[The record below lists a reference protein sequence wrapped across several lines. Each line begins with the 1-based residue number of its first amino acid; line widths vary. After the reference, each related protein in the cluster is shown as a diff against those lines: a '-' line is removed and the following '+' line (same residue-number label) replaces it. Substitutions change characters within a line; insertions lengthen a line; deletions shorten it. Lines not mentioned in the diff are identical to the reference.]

1 MSGSTAAPDQ
11 LDERLVRTSPLRKL
25 LGRPELGSVVGAAA
39 VFLFFAIVADSFLQA
54 SSFGTVLY
62 AASVLGIMAAPVALL
77 MIGGEFDLSAGV
89 MVTSSALISSMFSY
103 QMTANV
109 WVGVFVSLLVTLAI
123 GAFNGF
129 MLTRTKLPSFII
141 TLGTFLMLT
150 GLNLGFTKLISG
162 TVSTKAIGDMEGFES
177 ARVLFASTLTLGG
190 VEFKVTILW
199 WAALVGIATWILL
212 RTRFGNWIF
221 AVGGEAD
228 AARAVGVP
236 VIRTKIGLYLG
247 VAFAAWISGQHLLFS
262 YDVVQSGEGVGNELT
277 YIIAAVIGGC
287 LITGGYGS
295 AIGSAVGAF
304 IFGMT
309 SKGIVYAE
317 WNPDWFKF
325 FLGAML
331 LLATLLNAWVR
342 KRAGGDNSSGNGRVR
357 RQSAGR
363 RWLEPDAH
371 YLLDRVKRQHPRH
384 HRAASSPNWPA
395 RAMRCASSVLQD
407 IGQWLGVGIAN
418 LAAALDPSCFVI
430 GGGVSAADDLLIG
443 PARDAFKRSPHRPR
457 LPPRGPG
464 IAKAQLG
471 PEAGMVGAADL
482 ARLVA
487 RRFRRANRRRV
498 ERYERYAQIYDQAA
512 STIRNTRSTRTVD

>member
-1 MSGSTAAPDQ
+1 MSATAPPATPDRTPDKT
-11 LDERLVRTSPLRKL
+11 DERLLRTSPLRKL
-25 LGRPELGSVVGAAA
+25 LGRPELGSVVGAVA
-39 VFLFFAIVADSFLQA
+39 VFIFFSFVADSFLRA
-54 SSFGTVLY
+54 SSLSTVLY
-62 AASVLGIMAAPVALL
+62 AASTLGIMAVPVALL

-89 MVTSSALISSMFSY
+89 LVTSSALVSSMFSY

-109 WVGVFVSLLVTLAI
+109 WVGVFVSLLVTLAV
-123 GAFNGF
+123 GVFNGF

-162 TVSTKAIGDMEGFES
+162 TVSTKSIADMEGFES
-177 ARVLFASTLTLGG
+177 AKKLFASQLTLGD
-190 VEFKVTILW
+190 VTLKVTILW
-199 WAALVGIATWILL
+199 WFVLVALATWILL

-221 AVGGEAD
+221 AVGGGAD

-236 VIRTKIGLYLG
+236 VNRTKIGLYMG
-247 VAFAAWISGQHLLFS
+247 VAFAAWVSGQHLLFS
-262 YDVVQSGEGVGNELT
+262 FDVVQSGEGVGNELT

-342 KRAGGDNSSGNGRVR
+342 KRA
-357 RQSAGR
+357 
-363 RWLEPDAH
+363 E
-371 YLLDRVKRQHPRH
+371 
-384 HRAASSPNWPA
+384 AS
-395 RAMRCASSVLQD
+395 
-407 IGQWLGVGIAN
+407 
-418 LAAALDPSCFVI
+418 
-430 GGGVSAADDLLIG
+430 
-443 PARDAFKRSPHRPR
+443 K
-457 LPPRGPG
+457 
-464 IAKAQLG
+464 
-471 PEAGMVGAADL
+471 
-482 ARLVA
+482 
-487 RRFRRANRRRV
+487 
-498 ERYERYAQIYDQAA
+498 
-512 STIRNTRSTRTVD
+512 

>member
-1 MSGSTAAPDQ
+1 MTATAPAPAAAG
-11 LDERLVRTSPLRKL
+11 DERLIHRSVLRRL
-25 LGRPELGSVVGAAA
+25 LGRPELGSVVGAIA
-39 VFLFFAIVADSFLQA
+39 VFVFFSVVADSFLRA
-54 SSFGTVLY
+54 SSLSTVLY
-62 AASVLGIMAAPVALL
+62 AASTIGIMAVPVALL

-89 MVTSSALISSMFSY
+89 LVTTSALVSSMFSY

-109 WVGVFVSLLVTLAI
+109 WVGVGVSLLTTLAL

-162 TVSTKAIGDMEGFES
+162 TVSTKSIADMEGFAS
-177 ARVLFASTLTLGG
+177 AKKVFASQLSVGSVDL
-190 VEFKVTILW
+190 KVTILW
-199 WAALVGIATWILL
+199 WLGLVAVATWILL

-236 VIRTKIGLYLG
+236 VYKTKIGLYMG
-247 VAFAAWISGQHLLFS
+247 VAFAAWVSGQHLLFS
-262 YDVVQSGEGVGNELT
+262 FDVVQSGEGVGNELI

-342 KRAGGDNSSGNGRVR
+342 KRA
-357 RQSAGR
+357 
-363 RWLEPDAH
+363 
-371 YLLDRVKRQHPRH
+371 
-384 HRAASSPNWPA
+384 
-395 RAMRCASSVLQD
+395 
-407 IGQWLGVGIAN
+407 
-418 LAAALDPSCFVI
+418 
-430 GGGVSAADDLLIG
+430 
-443 PARDAFKRSPHRPR
+443 
-457 LPPRGPG
+457 
-464 IAKAQLG
+464 
-471 PEAGMVGAADL
+471 EATA
-482 ARLVA
+482 
-487 RRFRRANRRRV
+487 
-498 ERYERYAQIYDQAA
+498 
-512 STIRNTRSTRTVD
+512 